1 MIITFTNWH
10 ANIFNSATRTTD
22 SSTLV
27 VKFVTFTAF
36 VAVYSNNEK
45 SAKFSYVSGCYCALS
60 VSCLCDAVRRKQA
73 APTSKAD
80 TTCGPV

>member
-1 MIITFTNWH
+1 MIITFPTWH

-22 SSTLV
+22 SSALV
-27 VKFVTFTAF
+27 IKFVTFTAF

-60 VSCLCDAVRRKQA
+60 VFCFCDTVRRKQA
-73 APTSKAD
+73 LPTSKVD
-80 TTCGPV
+80 TNCGPV